1 MPSWT
6 GKRLRGHR
14 FYLVSF
20 YCYFL
25 HVGRLSPLAL
35 SYKDCAEFVDSGA
48 AGSEDYSTF
57 MGTLPPGEEG
67 EGHSHAG
74 YDSVMDEIIVEMGR
88 Q

>member
-1 MPSWT
+1 M
-6 GKRLRGHR
+6 
-14 FYLVSF
+14 
-20 YCYFL
+20 
-25 HVGRLSPLAL
+25 L

-48 AGSEDYSTF
+48 AGSEDYRTF